1 VPAPFDSQSNLRVR
15 FRIGTRGSPLALAQA
30 RELCRR
36 LESAHGF
43 EANCIT
49 IVAIKT
55 TGDTI
60 LNLPLREAGGK
71 GLFTK
76 ELDIALLAGNI
87 EIAVHSAKDLPTIL
101 PPEIVIVGYLPR
113 EDVRDAWISPN
124 APHPKKLSAGSVVG
138 TASLRRGAMVKRLRP
153 DLEIALLRGNV
164 QTRLS
169 KLAKGEIAATLLA
182 LAGLKRLGLESEATA
197 ILDERE
203 FIPAVGQGAIAM
215 TARSG
220 DSAARAFLAPVLDQ
234 PTAIALAAERAFL
247 RVLDGSCKTPIGAHA
262 SIDEDSLA
270 LRAIVL
276 KPDGSKFFET
286 DVLGPVSDAVRL
298 GETAGQ
304 ELAAQIPA
312 GFFDSF

>member
-1 VPAPFDSQSNLRVR
+1 VPALFDSQSNFRFR
-15 FRIGTRGSPLALAQA
+15 FRIGTRDSPLALAQA

-43 EANCIT
+43 QANCID

-60 LNLPLREAGGK
+60 LSLPLREAGGK

-76 ELDIALLAGNI
+76 ELDLALMDGTI

-101 PPEIVIVGYLPR
+101 PQEIEIVGYLPR

-124 APHPKKLSAGSVVG
+124 APHPLKLSDGSVVG

-153 DLEIALLRGNV
+153 DIEFALLRGNV
-164 QTRLS
+164 QTRLA
-169 KLAKGEIAATLLA
+169 KLKKGEIAATLLA
-182 LAGLKRLGLESEATA
+182 LAGLKRLGLESEVTA

-203 FIPAVGQGAIAM
+203 FIPAAGQGAIAM

-220 DSAARAFLAPVLDQ
+220 DSIARAFLAPVLDQ
-234 PTAIALAAERAFL
+234 PTASALAAERAFL

-262 SIDEDSLA
+262 CIEEGSVA

-276 KPDGSKFFET
+276 KPDGSQFFET
-286 DVLGPVSDAVRL
+286 VLSGPIGDAARL

-312 GFFDSF
+312 GFFDS